1 MINYISQN
9 ASDFFH
15 NIWQKKFYI
24 LLIWFV
30 IFGTYFYFDGPF
42 NNAPIKTFVII
53 GGIFTFLSLI
63 NLKIYNKIFSVILF
77 TGLIFCIYTPNM
89 DTPDENFHYSRAL
102 YISDGHLYLPSSVE
116 EMKVSSDISNV
127 EEEFKKP
134 LIQTDLEKKQL
145 SDKQVVYSNLGNTNG
160 YSFISYIPQ
169 TLGIIIARLLHLS
182 VLGSIFLGRFFNL
195 LVFALLVRLAIK
207 KAGDKQLIF
216 SLLAIIPINIYI
228 AASFNQDAFAN
239 GLIFLVIGLF
249 LSYFEKDKVS
259 NRDIFFYSILCILI
273 AFSKLPY
280 VLLICLLVFLPKEK
294 LNKKQYL
301 LIAGSI
307 LMVALTS
314 VIWLKVTSG
323 INATVA
329 HPNPAVNPM
338 KKIIFTLH
346 HFSDFT
352 RMMIKE
358 VVNFIPFKLQSLFTF
373 GWLTYDAKAFMW
385 FYLIF
390 ISVTLFILPNG
401 KPLKTFAKFGVVLVS
416 MGIVFGILMTAY
428 LMWGEVADISIKGIQ
443 GRYFAGIFVL
453 LGCITD
459 FSRRLFW
466 NQNRTEPLEYDQ
478 NEVEYTCTYIATL
491 FILVSIIATIS
502 QYY

>member
-182 VLGSIFLGRFFNL
+182 VFASIFLGRFFNL

-323 INATVA
+323 LNATVA

-373 GWLTYDAKAFMW
+373 GWLTYDTKAFMW

-416 MGIVFGILMTAY
+416 LGIIFGILMTAY

-453 LGCITD
+453 LACVTN
-459 FSRRLFW
+459 FSRRLFL
-466 NQNRTEPLEYDQ
+466 NQNRTEPIEYDQ
-478 NEVEYTCTYIATL
+478 NKVEYTFTYIATL
-491 FILVSIIATIS
+491 FILVSIITTIS